1 MRVVVTGA
9 GGMLGTALVPALA
22 AAGHGVVGLAR
33 ADLDVTDRAAVEAA
47 FRDLRPELVLHTA
60 AYTKVDQAESEPDR
74 AEAVN
79 HLGAAHVAAAAAR
92 QGARLVHYSTD
103 YVFDG
108 RASRPISVDAAAA
121 PLGVYGATKWRGETA
136 VRTHHRAPW
145 ILRTSWLYG
154 AGGPNFVDTMRR
166 LAGTQPEVRVVHDQ
180 IGSPTWTVELAR
192 LTLALVRADAAPGTY
207 HAACQGQ
214 CSWYELARAIWDEL
228 ELATLLTAIPSTEL
242 ARPAPRPAYSVLDP
256 ASLQAIGIEPQHWL
270 DALRQYL
277 HGRMPQG
284 VGPR

>member
-9 GGMLGTALVPALA
+9 GGMLGAALVPALA

-60 AYTKVDQAESEPDR
+60 AYTKVDQAESEPEQ

-108 RASRPISVDAAAA
+108 RASRPIPVDAAAA

-207 HAACQGQ
+207 HAVCQGQ
-214 CSWYELARAIWDEL
+214 CSWYELAKAIWDEL
-228 ELATLLTAIPSTEL
+228 ELATPLTAIPSTEL

-284 VGPR
+284 VGLR